1 MTDRAPISLR
11 LRLVCL
17 VLGCELLVMVL
28 AGTILFR
35 HLTSQLVASF
45 DGGLQSN
52 AEALASLLEFD
63 DELGQL
69 ELEFSDEVMARF
81 SKPASPDLFV
91 VFGTDGEVIE
101 ASRALTDRPPWAQAS
116 SEPRTGDFLHAGVR
130 YRGTVLPAT
139 VETEEDSTANGL
151 PVTVFFAAS
160 RGELDRRLADSE
172 IYAATLA
179 LTALLLS
186 AAGVWWATGRG
197 LTPIAQ
203 LAEKARSISETDL
216 DHRFP
221 IASFPPELQPLARD
235 FNGLLARL
243 EEAFERERRFSAD
256 AAHELRTP
264 VASLKAGIQ
273 SAQLRT
279 DSDEVGNE
287 VLEDLLAETERLESL
302 CQSLLDLAAAERAPG
317 DETGLDPRDLESAVR
332 AIADEIAEKSHRE
345 VLVVARVEDEAP
357 MAATS
362 PTTIRRILTNLVEN
376 ALLHAGKDAEVTV
389 TLVLTRDELA
399 LSVADNGPGIPPDAL
414 PRLFERF
421 FRADK
426 HRARSAGGAG
436 LGLAICRTL
445 ARSEGGDLVHAPVNG
460 KGCRMLW
467 TMAKRPQG
475 DGV

>member
-1 MTDRAPISLR
+1 MNNRAPISLR

-17 VLGCELLVMVL
+17 VLGCEILVMVL

-63 DELGQL
+63 DELGEL

-81 SKPASPDLFV
+81 SKPSSPDLFV
-91 VFGTDGEVIE
+91 VYDADGEVIE
-101 ASRALTDRPPWAQAS
+101 ASRAITGRPPWAKAS
-116 SEPRTGDFLHAGVR
+116 TEAQTRDFLHGGVR
-130 YRGTVLPAT
+130 YRGMVLPAA
-139 VETEEDSTANGL
+139 VEIEEDSDEGSI
-151 PVTVFFAAS
+151 PVTVFFASS
-160 RGELDRRLADSE
+160 RADLDRRLADSE
-172 IYAATLA
+172 IYTATLA
-179 LTALLLS
+179 LVALLLS

-203 LAEKARSISETDL
+203 LAEKARSIGEADL
-216 DHRFP
+216 DHRFRL
-221 IASFPPELQPLARD
+221 ASFPPELQPLARD

-273 SAQLRT
+273 SAQLRV

-302 CQSLLDLAAAERAPG
+302 CQSLLDLAATDRPPE
-317 DETGLDPRDLESAVR
+317 DESGMDARDIESAVHS
-332 AIADEIAEKSHRE
+332 IADEIAEKSHRE
-345 VLVVARVEDEAP
+345 VLVVARVEDDAP
-357 MAATS
+357 AAATS
-362 PTTIRRILTNLVEN
+362 PTTVRRILMNLLEN
-376 ALLHAGKDAEVTV
+376 ALTHGGTVAEVTV
-389 TLVLTRDELA
+389 TLVLTRNELS
-399 LSVADNGPGIPPDAL
+399 LSVADTGPGIPPDAV

-436 LGLAICRTL
+436 LGLAICRAL
-445 ARSEGGDLVHAPVNG
+445 ARSEGGDLVHAPLND

-467 TMAKRPQG
+467 TMARKPQG